1 MSEAA
6 RVDFV
11 ALPASAGFRLDTRF
25 SVAETPPAPE
35 PEPEPAPEDPAATA
49 YAEGFA
55 AGVAKAQ
62 LEAMGQEDADT
73 TSREALALSIARL
86 DRDMQQELRQRLR
99 DTVAA
104 LCETAIAP
112 LALDEAAL
120 EARIERAVSML
131 ARIDDE
137 RVIRLHPDD
146 LALVAPGLSED
157 WEVQPDP
164 TLMRGAIRIEARN
177 GGVEDGPEQWRQA
190 IEEAL
195 ARC

>member
-6 RVDFV
+6 RVDFA
-11 ALPASAGFRLDTRF
+11 ALPMSAGFRLDARF
-25 SVAETPPAPE
+25 SVVETPAPE
-35 PEPEPAPEDPAATA
+35 PEPEPAPEDPAVTA

-62 LEAMGQEDADT
+62 LEGTERERIETA
-73 TSREALALSIARL
+73 SRDALALSIARL
-86 DRDMQQELRQRLR
+86 DRDMQEELRQRLR

-104 LCETAIAP
+104 LCEAAIAP

-146 LALVAPGLSED
+146 LTLVAPRLSGG

-164 TLMRGAIRIEARN
+164 ALTRGAIRIEARN

-190 IEEAL
+190 IEEVL
-195 ARC
+195 SRC